1 MPGRP
6 ILERRALRF
15 CLILGFWTLLALF
28 FGTQIYFI
36 NTRVLGQ
43 SSSWAAA
50 MLWSFLFWYAWA
62 ALAPLVVWLTRLCI
76 RERIRF
82 AGESETASS
91 RLSHFSHSPISRSWS
106 R

>member
-6 ILERRALRF
+6 ILERRPLRF
-15 CLILGFWTLLALF
+15 ALILGLWTLLALF

-50 MLWSFLFWYAWA
+50 LL
-62 ALAPLVVWLTRLCI
+62 
-76 RERIRF
+76 
-82 AGESETASS
+82 
-91 RLSHFSHSPISRSWS
+91 
-106 R
+106 